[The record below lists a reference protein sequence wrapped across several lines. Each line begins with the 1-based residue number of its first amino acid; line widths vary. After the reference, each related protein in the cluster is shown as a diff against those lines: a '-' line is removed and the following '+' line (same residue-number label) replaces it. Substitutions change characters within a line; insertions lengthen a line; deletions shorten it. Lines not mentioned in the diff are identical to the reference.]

1 MNRKVLIVL
10 NSFIYV
16 LIIFLSC
23 FYIIVPS
30 IKKYNSL
37 EYYSADNI
45 NKLIDDVNK
54 KYDSDYKALDELYDN
69 KRSDLSK
76 KYDDLNNELKEEYKL
91 KINNSN
97 NEYSSKIKEI
107 TKKIS
112 DVENKRT
119 NEFWSNGFSKKY
131 YDLVNS
137 YLSLIDEKNSLSTEQ
152 FKEESKLNSE
162 LDNKIFDNNIL
173 LNREKDLLDENL
185 DKDRSNLIVNKN
197 EEISKINNHNND
209 VNGLKNNYIK
219 FIIIGIIIIF
229 IPLIYIIF
237 IYNYLKKLL
246 NRVHEKW
253 SQIDVAL
260 KERNDLIP
268 NIVNVVKGYS
278 KYENKILVDV
288 INARNDS
295 LNYKNK
301 EDEII
306 KNEKL
311 NGLVNDMIVL
321 FEDYPD
327 LKSND
332 NFMGLQNTLIDLE
345 NKISNLRKD
354 YNKSVL
360 SYKNV
365 LDMFPSNMYGKIFKF
380 KEEPFFDYDG
390 KNSINIE
397 L

>member
-10 NSFIYV
+10 NSFIFV

-30 IKKYNSL
+30 INKYNNL
-37 EYYSADNI
+37 EYYSDDNI
-45 NKLIDDVNK
+45 SELIDGVNK
-54 KYDSDYKALDELYDN
+54 KYDSDYKSLDELYDL
-69 KRSDLSK
+69 KRSELSK
-76 KYDDLNNELKEEYKL
+76 KYDDLNNKLKEEYKI
-91 KINNSN
+91 KIDNSN
-97 NEYSSKIKEI
+97 NEYNSKINEI
-107 TKKIS
+107 RKKIS
-112 DVENKRT
+112 DVENKRN
-119 NEFWSNGFSKKY
+119 NEFWANGFSKRY
-131 YDLVNS
+131 YDLINS
-137 YLSLIDEKNSLSTEQ
+137 YVSLIDEKNSLSSEQ

-173 LNREKDLLDENL
+173 LQREKDLLDENL
-185 DKDRSNLIVNKN
+185 DKDRANLVVNKN
-197 EEISKINNHNND
+197 EEISKINNHNNNI
-209 VNGLKNNYIK
+209 NGLKNKYVMY
-219 FIIIGIIIIF
+219 IIIGIIIIF

-246 NRVHEKW
+246 NKVHEKW

-278 KYENKILVDV
+278 KHENKVLVDV

-301 EDEII
+301 EDEIV

-332 NFMGLQNTLIDLE
+332 NFMNLQNTLINLE

-365 LDMFPSNMYGKIFKF
+365 LDMFPSNMYGKVFNF

-390 KNSINIE
+390 KNSINIK